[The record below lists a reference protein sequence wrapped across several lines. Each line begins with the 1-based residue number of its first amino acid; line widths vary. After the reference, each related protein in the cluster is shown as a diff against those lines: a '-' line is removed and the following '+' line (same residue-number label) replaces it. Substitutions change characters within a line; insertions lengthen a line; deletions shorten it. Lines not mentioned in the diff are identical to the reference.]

1 MANPRSVLFFSQV
14 LITLVVVLL
23 GILDAAPLQTQPE
36 CKGYIQHGGNVT
48 YILPDNFPDLMANC
62 EEAEILIG
70 EKVSAIFENGKVPI
84 ELIPPV
90 VAVTAHNFTLSSNQ
104 SSYPQPVDIGLYCLQ
119 SHTRISCF
127 CDACINSVKNDS
139 TISEPPIDEQS
150 VSGTPDN
157 SSTHYRVGAIC
168 AGVGMMIITLVGAFA
183 WIVLRWRNSIEKKTE
198 DVEYPLRDSSAETS
212 ASSST
217 EHLPGS
223 QGLIETAP
231 IMDHNNQEGI

>member
-1 MANPRSVLFFSQV
+1 MASPRSVLEFFFQA
-14 LITLVVVLL
+14 LTVVVVF
-23 GILDAAPLQTQPE
+23 GILEAAPLQSQLE
-36 CKGYIQHGGNVT
+36 CKGYILPDGNVT
-48 YILPDNFPDLMANC
+48 YIFPDDFPDLMADC
-62 EEAEILIG
+62 EPEILIG

-90 VAVTAHNFTLSSNQ
+90 VAVTAHNFSLSSNQ
-104 SSYPQPVDIGLYCLQ
+104 SSYPQPVGIGLYCLQ
-119 SHTRISCF
+119 SRTRISCF
-127 CDACINSVKNDS
+127 CDACINPAKNDS
-139 TISEPPIDEQS
+139 TISEPPVDEPRL
-150 VSGTPDN
+150 SGTPDN

-168 AGVGMMIITLVGAFA
+168 AGVGMMIIILVITFD
-183 WIVLRWRNSIEKKTE
+183 WIVLRWRNSMEKKTE

-212 ASSST
+212 ASSSS